1 MKLRELTEE
10 EYLVLKEKLHHAHD
24 KVWKITLHDKEAIQ
38 EYLSKV
44 IAPLLIGVEL
54 VLDNLK
60 LDNTTY
66 VRSNLQ
72 AFYSDVVY
80 WAELIDLETQERI
93 PVTTAFLMEHK
104 SRMPTELQMR
114 LQLADY
120 AVSIMNQNYDE
131 KTDTTIG
138 VIPIVFNQFGKT
150 RVPQT
155 FRSLFKNLPA
165 NITRFFIDFDYL
177 MTDLPDFSDEMI
189 GAFDKY
195 GTLRATFLAMKYVRN
210 KTFLIDHFEEIFLFL
225 EKHPQKLD
233 LRDQLIAY
241 LLGNSDITAR
251 DLENMLKNIFSPIIQ
266 KEVMMTGTGMLAT
279 AAREAE
285 IRTRKEE
292 KLLAQTALQAA
303 VQAAAQAAAQVQ
315 TLKARIVAM
324 RCWDKK
330 LAPDA
335 IADIAE
341 LPQKE
346 VDTLIVAFEKVSAY
360 LDTQKRVNIN
370 ELMRLSGL
378 QEVEVKAL
386 VDVLKPAK

>member
-10 EYLVLKEKLHHAHD
+10 EYLALKEKLHHAHD
-24 KVWKITLHDKEAIQ
+24 KVWKITLHDKEAIK

-44 IAPLLIGVEL
+44 IAPLLVGVEL

-80 WAELIDLETQERI
+80 WVELIDLDTQERI
-93 PVTTAFLMEHK
+93 LVTTAFLLEHK

-120 AVSIMNQNYDE
+120 AISIMNQNYDE

-138 VIPIVFNQFGKT
+138 VIPIVFNQFGKMWT
-150 RVPQT
+150 PQS
-155 FRSLFKNLPA
+155 FRSLFKNLPP
-165 NITRFFIDFDYL
+165 NITRFFIDFEYL
-177 MTDLPDFSDEMI
+177 MTNLSTFSDEMI

-292 KLLAQTALQAA
+292 RLL
-303 VQAAAQAAAQVQ
+303 AAQATAQA
-315 TLKARIVAM
+315 TALKAHIVAI
-324 RCWDKK
+324 RCWHKK
-330 LAPDA
+330 IAPDA

-341 LPQKE
+341 LTQKE
-346 VDTLIVAFEKVSAY
+346 VDALIAAFEKVKTY
-360 LDTQKRVNIN
+360 LETKKTTNLKA
-370 ELMRLSGL
+370 LMQLSGL
-378 QEVEVKAL
+378 QEVEVTAL
-386 VDVLKPAK
+386 LDVLKHTKQL

>member
-1 MKLRELTEE
+1 MKLRELTDE
-10 EYLVLKEKLHHAHD
+10 EYLALKEKLHHAHD
-24 KVWKITLHDKEAIQ
+24 KVWKIMLHDKEAIH

-93 PVTTAFLMEHK
+93 PVTTAFLLEHK
-104 SRMPTELQMR
+104 SWMPKELQLR

-120 AVSIMNQNYDE
+120 AISIMNQNYDE

-150 RVPQT
+150 RIPQS
-155 FRSLFKNLPA
+155 FRSLFKNLPS

-177 MTDLPDFSDEMI
+177 MTDLPAFSDELI
-189 GAFDKY
+189 AAFDKY

-210 KTFLIDHFEEIFLFL
+210 KEFLKAHFEEIFLFL
-225 EKHPQKLD
+225 EKHPHKID

-251 DLENMLKNIFSPIIQ
+251 DLEDMLKNIFSPIIK
-266 KEVMMTGTGMLAT
+266 KEVMLTGTGMLAT

-292 KLLAQTALQAA
+292 RLI
-303 VQAAAQAAAQVQ
+303 AAQATAQA
-315 TLKARIVAM
+315 TALKAHIVAM
-324 RCWDKK
+324 RCWHKK

-346 VDTLIVAFEKVSAY
+346 VDALIMAFEKVSIY
-360 LDTQKRVNIN
+360 LDTKKSVSFK

-378 QEVEVKAL
+378 PEVEVKAL
-386 VDVLKPAK
+386 VEVLKPTK